1 MEFSGGQPAE
11 SVTLTFA
18 HDGHGS
24 DRALFDA
31 AGAIAT
37 VAGVHQLFSYDAY
50 GNAVGFTPTQA
61 ATTLLYSGEQ
71 FDQRAQMQYLRAR
84 YYDANSGRFVGLDP
98 FAGNAQDPQSNNKYQ
113 YTHGDPVNA
122 TDPTGRESLSSM
134 QIGLGIGI
142 SVASLSVSAVQ
153 AGYRHGWNAIGTS
166 AFFWDV
172 GINTAMWAMAL
183 TSPAHGA
190 LSFGLMGLWTVAQL
204 MMSSQPRVAGPSIS
218 LRSAP
223 EMSSAADVGLT
234 ASRLLLDL
242 ALTVV
247 LRRGAANVVS
257 QALPNALP
265 NRSQH
270 ERLAGLLYKRA
281 VALRQQN
288 PGLLRNHETNQ
299 DNFTEALAAAR
310 YEWATGRELQHSTV
324 DGADFVEVLSGLK
337 IQIKKGPL
345 GVEGKTGVVMPIQD
359 TWVPGFARSIIKDA
373 TLKVGASDV
382 LVVDLMGLTPAQKEF
397 VISEVAARIADFRKP
412 ARFME

>member
-1 MEFSGGQPAE
+1 
-11 SVTLTFA
+11 
-18 HDGHGS
+18 
-24 DRALFDA
+24 
-31 AGAIAT
+31 
-37 VAGVHQLFSYDAY
+37 
-50 GNAVGFTPTQA
+50 
-61 ATTLLYSGEQ
+61 
-71 FDQRAQMQYLRAR
+71 
-84 YYDANSGRFVGLDP
+84 
-98 FAGNAQDPQSNNKYQ
+98 
-113 YTHGDPVNA
+113 
-122 TDPTGRESLSSM
+122 
-134 QIGLGIGI
+134 
-142 SVASLSVSAVQ
+142 
-153 AGYRHGWNAIGTS
+153 
-166 AFFWDV
+166 
-172 GINTAMWAMAL
+172 
-183 TSPAHGA
+183 
-190 LSFGLMGLWTVAQL
+190 
-204 MMSSQPRVAGPSIS
+204 
-218 LRSAP
+218 
-223 EMSSAADVGLT
+223 MSSAADVGLT

-412 ARFME
+412 VRFME